1 MQIRQAQLKDAAGIA
16 KVHVDSWRTTYK
28 GIIPDEYLDGLSYE
42 QREELWER
50 NMAAP
55 DNYIVVAENSD
66 GHIVGFAT
74 AGKREENQTDKA
86 ADLTSIYLFAD
97 MQGYGIGKM
106 LMKELFIY
114 FTQNGYEKIFVEVL
128 KDNKT
133 RHFYEHYGAQLVKEV
148 QIKIGGKALDEL
160 IYEWE
165 SAEKVLEKLSIS

>member
-1 MQIRQAQLKDAAGIA
+1 MQIRQAQVKDA
-16 KVHVDSWRTTYK
+16 
-28 GIIPDEYLDGLSYE
+28 
-42 QREELWER
+42 
-50 NMAAP
+50 
-55 DNYIVVAENSD
+55 
-66 GHIVGFAT
+66 
-74 AGKREENQTDKA
+74 AGKREENQNENA

-148 QIKIGGKALDEL
+148 QIKIGGKVLDEL